1 MEKSFIN
8 HAPNGVTFPVVTQ
21 HQASDT
27 ASPQHKGQ
35 HEGKGDGMGGRKRWC
50 SYQVTVED
58 EAPAKLQTP
67 KVFLVGLKISPHLP
81 CPLVTPSP
89 FIRL

>member
-8 HAPNGVTFPVVTQ
+8 HAPNGVTFPAVTQ
-21 HQASDT
+21 HRASDSEPT
-27 ASPQHKGQ
+27 AQRTAWG
-35 HEGKGDGMGGRKRWC
+35 EGRWNWRKEGVVFLS
-50 SYQVTVED
+50 SYTVED

-81 CPLVTPSP
+81 
-89 FIRL
+89 